1 MKRNFYNPKT
11 HVGIQPVRVLKWNV
25 AASLENIYPGFSTE
39 YQKILSAHGL
49 KPVISYD
56 YTKGPLCNVSYPPPN
71 FLPVDKSL
79 MPRVNAAKEIVIQEM
94 FLSYLWILCYCH
106 LVVFGEEFEKH
117 YRNMVS
123 PKKIKVDVRKLKAIN
138 RFYDYGVSL
147 ISKYKA
153 WDKHRFPNPER
164 YNDKNRYIEQT
175 NNLFIYA
182 TDFVLLHEL
191 AHIKLGHLAPAKWYD
206 PNDVRIKD
214 EKNADRFATRAILKG
229 ALTPQDKLNRGIGV
243 TIGLGA
249 LLLLKADPKNLQHP
263 DSDDRLE
270 TLLRQLKLGADDKT
284 WAIGWL
290 TFRFWQKTY
299 KQGITWPA
307 KIGSMKQLFY
317 DAYRQS
323 NIIKTSPPKAG
334 P

>member
-1 MKRNFYNPKT
+1 
-11 HVGIQPVRVLKWNV
+11 
-25 AASLENIYPGFSTE
+25 
-39 YQKILSAHGL
+39 
-49 KPVISYD
+49 
-56 YTKGPLCNVSYPPPN
+56 
-71 FLPVDKSL
+71 
-79 MPRVNAAKEIVIQEM
+79 
-94 FLSYLWILCYCH
+94 
-106 LVVFGEEFEKH
+106 
-117 YRNMVS
+117 MVS

-164 YNDKNRYIEQT
+164 YNDKNQYIEQT

-323 NIIKTSPPKAG
+323 KIIKTSPPKAG